1 MNIYIMRDGQKIGPF
16 GEEAVRV
23 LIEQGDV
30 EEEDLA
36 CRKGSSTWEPL
47 SMVLDTASS
56 ASVEPPTMEPAV
68 VEPPVSSTEPAT
80 AAQIAFLSYFGI
92 VVPAGLLEGDAEKL
106 IAKATEDP
114 KSVKRLAMWKV
125 DRLHLHPDLFAA
137 EAQAKKENRAQFFFD
152 LCQTAG
158 SDYFTGVT
166 KAHCQVLVAF
176 LDVKFPRWD
185 AHEAEAT
192 ERYFFPAMAE
202 KFPQLVNKAWRG
214 RLHYGQGQTAAGAN
228 ATRKSPTA
236 KLSRRSD
243 SPVRAILRGLVLGL
257 CVLAVLYAVH
267 RAMQGGKWSIPA
279 IGKSEK
285 AAMLPHWP
293 GTIAARSASAAL
305 SSASRA

>member
-30 EEEDLA
+30 DEEDLA
-36 CRKGSSTWEPL
+36 CRKGSSDWEPL
-47 SMVLDTASS
+47 SKVLNSPAP
-56 ASVEPPTMEPAV
+56 AAAEPPP
-68 VEPPVSSTEPAT
+68 SISTEPAT

-92 VVPAGLLEGDAEKL
+92 SIPAGLLKDVAEKL
-106 IAKATEDP
+106 ITKATEDP
-114 KSVKRLAMWKV
+114 QNAKRLAMWNT
-125 DRLHLHPDLFAA
+125 DRLNLHPDLFAA

-192 ERYFFPAMAE
+192 ERYFFPAIAE

-214 RLHYGQGQTAAGAN
+214 RLHYGQGPTAVGAK
-228 ATRKSPTA
+228 ASRKSPTA
-236 KLSRRSD
+236 KLARRAD
-243 SPVRAILRGLVLGL
+243 SPLRAIMRGLLLGL
-257 CVLAVLYAVH
+257 FILGVLYAVH
-267 RAMQGGKWSIPA
+267 RTMEGRTSNTPRPTSNVQ
-279 IGKSEK
+279 
-285 AAMLPHWP
+285 
-293 GTIAARSASAAL
+293 
-305 SSASRA
+305 